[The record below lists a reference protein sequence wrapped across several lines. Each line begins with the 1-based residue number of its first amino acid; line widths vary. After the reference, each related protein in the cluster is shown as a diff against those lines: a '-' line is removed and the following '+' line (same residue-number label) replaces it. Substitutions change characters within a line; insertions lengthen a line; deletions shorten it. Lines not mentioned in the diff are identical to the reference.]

1 MQNYTYSSGYV
12 SVFERKIF
20 DFFSNIGKRNDYV
33 KVEKIDCYSLYIL
46 SITF

>member
-20 DFFSNIGKRNDYV
+20 DFFFNIGKRNDYV
-33 KVEKIDCYSLYIL
+33 KVE
-46 SITF
+46 